1 MKPTNK
7 DWIDII
13 GMRVTDMLQSH
24 PEIDQDTLEL
34 LVATLQIGLLMEPRL
49 LKQWAEGNSIVEH
62 DYFKN
67 FENFDETNDQPKE
80 PRTSWRRIIRRK
92 VAS

>member
-13 GMRVTDMLQSH
+13 GLRVQDMFKSH

-34 LVATLQIGLLMEPRL
+34 LVATVQIGLLSEPRL
-49 LKQWAEGNSIVEH
+49 LKQWAEGNSLIEH
-62 DYFKN
+62 DY
-67 FENFDETNDQPKE
+67 FENFDEQDDQPKE
-80 PRTSWRRIIRRK
+80 PRTSWRKVVRRK